1 MQNDDDNQHIALWL
15 IFGVVAVTVL
25 STIGG
30 VVWRQVKLNHA
41 AAMPAATSPAETT
54 MPAADTMS
62 QGHASEHATA
72 GDASSAADESMVDVP
87 NDGELAATLYFAVGS
102 AALTDDGQTAIAKA
116 AETLNAAPEKKVVLS
131 GFHDP
136 SGDAARNAELAKQ
149 RAFAARDALTAA
161 GIDAE
166 RIVLRKPESTTGDGP
181 ADEARRVEL
190 RLVD

>member
-15 IFGVVAVTVL
+15 IFGVVAVTVF

-41 AAMPAATSPAETT
+41 AAMPAATAPAETT
-54 MPAADTMS
+54 MPATPTMTE
-62 QGHASEHATA
+62 G
-72 GDASSAADESMVDVP
+72 AAVAAEEAMADVP

-102 AALTDDGQTAIAKA
+102 AALTDDGQAAVAKA
-116 AETLNAAPEKKVVLS
+116 VEALNATPEKKVVLS

-161 GIDAE
+161 GIDGG

-181 ADEARRVEL
+181 ADEARRVEM
-190 RLVD
+190 RLID

>member
-15 IFGVVAVTVL
+15 IFGVVAVTVF

-41 AAMPAATSPAETT
+41 ATMPASATVAETAMPATSA
-54 MPAADTMS
+54 MPEGHGG
-62 QGHASEHATA
+62 GHAMSEGAA
-72 GDASSAADESMVDVP
+72 GEAEEAMADVP
-87 NDGELAATLYFAVGS
+87 NDGELAGTLYFAVGS
-102 AALTDDGQTAIAKA
+102 AALTDDGQAAIAKTVGA
-116 AETLNAAPEKKVVLS
+116 LEAAPEKKVVLS

-161 GIDAE
+161 GIDAG
-166 RIVLRKPESTTGDGP
+166 RVVLRKPESTTGDGP
-181 ADEARRVEL
+181 ADEARRVEM
-190 RLVD
+190 RLIY